1 MYLATSPQQQPLEE
15 REMGSGCISRA
26 ILRSSG
32 GIEINL
38 KGEMLGLK
46 EGTPD

>member
-1 MYLATSPQQQPLEE
+1 MGESVYLATSPQQQRLEE
-15 REMGSGCISRA
+15 REMGSGCIYRA

-38 KGEMLGLK
+38 KGEMLG
-46 EGTPD
+46 